1 MRSDLR
7 SFGAFHKEPHTSSEH
22 RERPHTSLLNMTPV
36 DFFTQE
42 TQTSSFI
49 QDVLSSV
56 NYDVSVH
63 STPSK
68 IFSIRTQR
76 SLASIILW
84 DLDSFP
90 EENEKSLSF
99 IRANFPDSMIF
110 AYAEDLTIYGPS
122 LNGLADVSMNV
133 ASLRVHLM
141 SKLSDLKRVISA
153 RETFRDR
160 MSHLVGSSLPM
171 ENLRKSILK
180 AMIHTSPV
188 LIQGETGVG
197 KELIARAVACMY
209 DKFVTVN
216 CSAIPD
222 NLFESELFGHVRG
235 AFTGAQTD
243 RIGLFE
249 EADGGAIFLD
259 EIGDMPLHTQVKLLR
274 VLQNREIRPVG
285 ANKTRHI
292 NVRIIAATNR
302 NLKQAVAE
310 KKFREDLY
318 YRLNVIPLSISPLR
332 NRPEDVADLARYF
345 ISQYQNPGDNRT
357 ISEQAIQ
364 KLQEHSWPG
373 NIRELENLIQRTLC
387 FANAPVI
394 QPEDLSFDTEITSN
408 SLLNTD
414 STASLSPIQ
423 ASMTYDDFRES
434 QLDQE
439 REFLKKRIAL
449 NGGSV
454 STTAKQLGLIR
465 TALYNR
471 LRRLDIDVKEIS

>member
-1 MRSDLR
+1 M
-7 SFGAFHKEPHTSSEH
+7 
-22 RERPHTSLLNMTPV
+22 V
-36 DFFTQE
+36 IDFFTQE
-42 TQTSSFI
+42 TQTSSFV

-56 NYDVSVH
+56 NYDVVIH
-63 STPSK
+63 TEGQIKPLQ
-68 IFSIRTQR
+68 T
-76 SLASIILW
+76 LAPIVLW
-84 DLDSFP
+84 DLDSFAAD
-90 EENEKSLSF
+90 NEKFLKA
-99 IRANFPDSMIF
+99 IRNHFPDTMIF
-110 AYAEDLTIYGPS
+110 AYGEDLNVYGS
-122 LNGLADVSMNV
+122 ALKGLSDICMNV
-133 ASLRVHLM
+133 TAVRVHLM
-141 SKLSDLKRVISA
+141 SKLSDLKRIISA
-153 RETFRDR
+153 RETFKDR
-160 MSHLVGSSLPM
+160 MSHLVGSSASM
-171 ENLRKSILK
+171 KALRKSILQ
-180 AMIHTSPV
+180 AMINSSPV

-222 NLFESELFGHVRG
+222 NLFESELFGHIRG

-259 EIGDMPLHTQVKLLR
+259 EIGDMPMHTQVKLLR

-302 NLKQAVAE
+302 NLKKAVAE

-332 NRPEDVADLARYF
+332 NRPEDIADLANYF
-345 ISQYQNPGDNRT
+345 IKQYQNESDNKSLSPEALR
-357 ISEQAIQ
+357 
-364 KLQEHSWPG
+364 KLQQHRWPG

-387 FANAPVI
+387 FTNVPVI
-394 QPEDLSFDTEITSN
+394 QADDLKFDTDDFGENAFTQDSGVTLSSIN
-408 SLLNTD
+408 S
-414 STASLSPIQ
+414 SV
-423 ASMTYDDFRES
+423 TYDEFRAA
-434 QLDQE
+434 QLEQE
-439 REFLKKRIAL
+439 RDFLKKRIAQ

-454 STTAKQLGLIR
+454 SVTAKQLGLIR

-471 LRRLDIDVKEIS
+471 LRRLDIDVKKDC

>member
-1 MRSDLR
+1 MLI
-7 SFGAFHKEPHTSSEH
+7 
-22 RERPHTSLLNMTPV
+22 

-56 NYDVSVH
+56 NYDVRVH
-63 STPSK
+63 SATSQVPNILK
-68 IFSIRTQR
+68 QR
-76 SLASIILW
+76 PLASIILW
-84 DLDSFP
+84 DLDSFSG
-90 EENEKSLSF
+90 ENEKSLSF
-99 IRANFPDSMIF
+99 IRTNAPDSMIF
-110 AYAEDLTIYGPS
+110 AYAEDLAIYGTS
-122 LNGLADVSMNV
+122 INGLADICMNV
-133 ASLRVHLM
+133 PSLRVHLM
-141 SKLSDLKRVISA
+141 SKLSDLKRVIYA

-160 MSHLVGSSLPM
+160 MSHLVGNSVPM
-171 ENLRKSILK
+171 ENLRKSILR

-188 LIQGETGVG
+188 LVQGETGVG

-216 CSAIPD
+216 CSAIPE

-332 NRPEDVADLARYF
+332 DRPEDIADLARYF

-357 ISEQAIQ
+357 LSAEALQ
-364 KLQEHSWPG
+364 KLRKHNWPG

-387 FANAPVI
+387 FANATII
-394 QPEDLSFDTEITSN
+394 QPEDINFDTEIPG
-408 SLLNTD
+408 D
-414 STASLSPIQ
+414 SMLVANDITALPPLH
-423 ASMTYDDFRES
+423 ATMTYDEFRES

-439 REFLKKRIAL
+439 REFLKRRIAQ
-449 NGGSV
+449 NKGSV
-454 STTAKQLGLIR
+454 SATANQLGLLR

-471 LRRLDIDVKEIS
+471 LRRLDIDVKDLS